1 MKKILYSLLILG
13 LIPASVFAQVT
24 TPTTFAELVGF
35 FLGIINQIVPIIF
48 GLAFLFIMWKL
59 IDAWVLHPD
68 DGSKREEGKTIIITG
83 VIVLV
88 IMVSIWGI
96 LNLLINSL

>member
-1 MKKILYSLLILG
+1 MT
-13 LIPASVFAQVT
+13 PPVT
-24 TPTTFAELVGF
+24 TPTTFAELVAF
-35 FLGIINQIVPIIF
+35 FLGLINQIVPLIF
-48 GLAFLFIMWKL
+48 GLAFLFIIWKL

-88 IMVSIWGI
+88 IMLSIWGI
-96 LNLLINSL
+96 LNLLVSSL